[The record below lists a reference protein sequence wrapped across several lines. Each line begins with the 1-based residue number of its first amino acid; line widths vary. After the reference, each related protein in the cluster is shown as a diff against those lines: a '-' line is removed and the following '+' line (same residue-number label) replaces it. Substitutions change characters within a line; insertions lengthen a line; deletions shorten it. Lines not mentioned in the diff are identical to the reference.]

1 MINILKSRPFNE
13 LKTIPVWLPLLLGT
27 LFGVA
32 AAYLVL
38 QQQWIYLLALLVIVP
53 AMILFFT
60 YPFAAVLIWLL
71 VFPFFLKEVLPGSR
85 IIYWILQ
92 RALIPGALFAL
103 ILMSVTGIR
112 KVKGFRVG
120 LVDWVML
127 GYLVYSLANIF
138 FTTNQVNGLLIR
150 YYDRIFVPF
159 CMYWL
164 VRLLNPNEKDLKLL
178 LPVAFVIILSQAAI
192 GFLSWGAPQLLPD
205 QWLTRLGERTVGTF
219 NNPAVLTT
227 TLLFCAIFLMHAF
240 HEEQS
245 PLLRWFAL
253 VTVGLAFFLIFF
265 TFSRG
270 SWLGGLIVLAG
281 MLSLYPKTSTRLIL
295 TGLFIAAILFLATPL
310 KTYLGFAGQRLVT
323 ETTAEGRIIEG
334 ITTLRMINEK
344 PLFGWGYDQ
353 HENYDEQ
360 FRDRAFNLTTS
371 QQKSSHNT
379 YLLIAA
385 EMGLLGLV
393 IYLLP
398 TLIWLIR
405 SVSAFK
411 RLPFSGYPG
420 RAILVMLWLL
430 LAAHFLAGNFTDLI
444 STVFTTVM
452 WWLTL
457 GLIANINDSILVD
470 ATHRSD

>member
-38 QQQWIYLLALLVIVP
+38 QQQWVYLLALLVVVP
-53 AMILFFT
+53 VMILFFT

-138 FTTNQVNGLLIR
+138 FTTTQVNGLLIR

-205 QWLTRLGERTVGTF
+205 Q
-219 NNPAVLTT
+219 
-227 TLLFCAIFLMHAF
+227 
-240 HEEQS
+240 
-245 PLLRWFAL
+245 
-253 VTVGLAFFLIFF
+253 
-265 TFSRG
+265 
-270 SWLGGLIVLAG
+270 
-281 MLSLYPKTSTRLIL
+281 
-295 TGLFIAAILFLATPL
+295 
-310 KTYLGFAGQRLVT
+310 
-323 ETTAEGRIIEG
+323 
-334 ITTLRMINEK
+334 
-344 PLFGWGYDQ
+344 
-353 HENYDEQ
+353 
-360 FRDRAFNLTTS
+360 
-371 QQKSSHNT
+371 
-379 YLLIAA
+379 
-385 EMGLLGLV
+385 
-393 IYLLP
+393 
-398 TLIWLIR
+398 
-405 SVSAFK
+405 
-411 RLPFSGYPG
+411 
-420 RAILVMLWLL
+420 
-430 LAAHFLAGNFTDLI
+430 
-444 STVFTTVM
+444 
-452 WWLTL
+452 
-457 GLIANINDSILVD
+457 
-470 ATHRSD
+470 